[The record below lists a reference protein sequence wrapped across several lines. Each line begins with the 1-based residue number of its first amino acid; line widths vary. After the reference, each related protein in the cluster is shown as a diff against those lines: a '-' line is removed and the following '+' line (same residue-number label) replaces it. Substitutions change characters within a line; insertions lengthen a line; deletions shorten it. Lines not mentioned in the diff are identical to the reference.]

1 MSQISHSAP
10 FEHTASI
17 RTRLILT
24 LGCILLA
31 CQLIS
36 VIWLWHES
44 KEQIELLVE
53 QTLTAKSLS
62 HDIDFEINEAIAS
75 LSLPSLV
82 MIIASLV
89 MCTHAVNR
97 ITRPLIKLQEELH
110 NRTAENLEPLQQRS
124 DVTEVA
130 AVIASMNQLFIRFS
144 ESLRRDRL
152 FASNVAHELRT
163 PLAGIR
169 LSLELHEQTHHID
182 CQPLIKR
189 VDHLTKTIEQLLLLA
204 RVGNEL
210 AAGHYESVSLV
221 DDVITPKRE
230 ELEEMAATR
239 HQRLDWQSDFQDGN
253 VPGNATLLQ
262 LLVRNLVENAYRY
275 SPEHSTISIRVTDF
289 PDGGCELI
297 VADEG
302 AGINESQVGELT
314 KAFVRLDTRYGGIGL
329 GLSIVTRI
337 VQLHHGEFFL
347 ENRRDRTGTQARVV
361 FRQRTDDT
369 CNDEESGLEV
379 LADNRTA

>member
-1 MSQISHSAP
+1 MRLFPRPSP
-10 FEHTASI
+10 MERTASI

-31 CQLIS
+31 CQLFS

-44 KEQIELLVE
+44 EEQIQLLVE
-53 QTLTAKSLS
+53 QTLNAINLNQ
-62 HDIDFEINEAIAS
+62 EIELEVDEAIAS
-75 LSLPSLV
+75 LSIPSLV
-82 MIIASLV
+82 MVIASLV
-89 MCTHAVNR
+89 MCAQAVNW
-97 ITRPLIKLQEELH
+97 ITRPLMKLQDELH
-110 NRTAENLEPLQQRS
+110 HRTAENLEPLQQRS

-130 AVIASMNQLFIRFS
+130 AVIASMNQLFVRFS

-210 AAGHYESVSLV
+210 AAGHYKSVSLI
-221 DDVITPKRE
+221 DDVIAPKQE
-230 ELEEMAATR
+230 ELEEMASIR
-239 HQRLDWQSDFQDGN
+239 HQQLDWRSDTQTGT

-262 LLVRNLVENAYRY
+262 LLLRNLVENAYRY
-275 SPEHSTISIRVTDF
+275 SPENSTITVRITDHSN
-289 PDGGCELI
+289 GGCELV

-302 AGINESQVGELT
+302 PGINESQVGELT
-314 KAFVRLDTRYGGIGL
+314 KAFVRMDTRYGGIGL

-347 ENRRDRTGTQARVV
+347 ENRRDRTGAQARVV
-361 FRQRTDDT
+361 LHTHI
-369 CNDEESGLEV
+369 
-379 LADNRTA
+379 

>member
-1 MSQISHSAP
+1 M
-10 FEHTASI
+10 
-17 RTRLILT
+17 ILT
-24 LGCILLA
+24 LGCILLV

-36 VIWLWHES
+36 VFWLWYES
-44 KEQIELLVE
+44 TEQIQLLVS
-53 QTLTAKSLS
+53 QALTAQS
-62 HDIDFEINEAIAS
+62 HEDDIQFEIYEAIAA
-75 LSLPSLV
+75 LSLPGLV
-82 MIIASLV
+82 MVTATLLICAQAINSL
-89 MCTHAVNR
+89 
-97 ITRPLIKLQEELH
+97 TRPLTTLQQELQ
-110 NRTAENLEPLQQRS
+110 NRTAENLEPLQQQS
-124 DVTEVA
+124 NLTEVA
-130 AVIASMNQLFIRFS
+130 AVIASMNQLFTRFS

-169 LSLELHEQTHHID
+169 LSLELHEQVHHID

-221 DDVITPKRE
+221 DDVITPKQE
-230 ELEEMAATR
+230 ELQEMAAIR
-239 HQRLDWQSDFQDGN
+239 HQQLDWRSDSPGT

-262 LLVRNLVENAYRY
+262 LLLRNLVENAYRY
-275 SPEHSTISIRVTDF
+275 SPENSTITVRVT
-289 PDGGCELI
+289 PHSSGGYELI

-302 AGINESQVGELT
+302 PGINESQVGELT

-361 FRQRTDDT
+361 
-369 CNDEESGLEV
+369 LHMHI
-379 LADNRTA
+379 

>member
-1 MSQISHSAP
+1 M
-10 FEHTASI
+10 
-17 RTRLILT
+17 ILT

-36 VIWLWHES
+36 VVWLWHES
-44 KEQIELLVE
+44 REHIELLVE

-62 HDIDFEINEAIAS
+62 SDIQFEINEAIAS

-89 MCTHAVNR
+89 MCSHAINR
-97 ITRPLIKLQEELH
+97 ITRPLLTLQEELH
-110 NRTAENLEPLQQRS
+110 NRTAENLDPLQQRS
-124 DVTEVA
+124 DVTEIA
-130 AVIASMNQLFIRFS
+130 AVITSMNQLLARFS
-144 ESLRRDRL
+144 ESLYRDRL

-169 LSLELHEQTHHID
+169 LSLELHEQLHHID

-204 RVGNEL
+204 RTSNEL
-210 AAGHYESVSLV
+210 ATGHYKSVSLA
-221 DDVITPKRE
+221 DDVITLNQQ
-230 ELEEMAATR
+230 ELEEMAAAR
-239 HQRLDWQSDFQDGN
+239 HQQLDWQLETQN
-253 VPGNATLLQ
+253 AIVPGNATLLQ
-262 LLVRNLVENAYRY
+262 LLLRNLVENAYRY
-275 SPEHSTISIRVTDF
+275 SPEHSTIRIRLADHS
-289 PDGGCELI
+289 DGGYELS
-297 VADEG
+297 VSDEG
-302 AGINESQVGELT
+302 PGINESQVGELT
-314 KAFVRLDTRYGGIGL
+314 KAFVRMDTRYGGIGL

-361 FRQRTDDT
+361 FKRNSNGII
-369 CNDEESGLEV
+369 CYES
-379 LADNRTA
+379 DIH

>member
-1 MSQISHSAP
+1 MRLIPRNLADR
-10 FEHTASI
+10 TTSI
-17 RTRLILT
+17 RKQLVLT
-24 LGCILLA
+24 LGCILLI

-36 VIWLWHES
+36 VFWLWFES
-44 KEQIELLVE
+44 KEQIELLVN
-53 QTLTAKSLS
+53 QALTAQS
-62 HDIDFEINEAIAS
+62 HEDDIQFEIYEAIAA
-75 LSLPSLV
+75 LSLPGLV
-82 MIIASLV
+82 MVTATLLICAQAI
-89 MCTHAVNR
+89 NR
-97 ITRPLIKLQEELH
+97 LTRPLTTLQQELQS
-110 NRTAENLEPLQQRS
+110 RTAENLEPLQQQS
-124 DVTEVA
+124 NLTEVA
-130 AVIASMNQLFIRFS
+130 AVIASMNLLFTRFS

-210 AAGHYESVSLV
+210 AAGHYKSVSLI
-221 DDVITPKRE
+221 DDVIAPKQE
-230 ELEEMAATR
+230 ELEEMASIR
-239 HQRLDWQSDFQDGN
+239 HQQLDWRSDTQTGT

-262 LLVRNLVENAYRY
+262 LLLRNLVENAYRY
-275 SPEHSTISIRVTDF
+275 SPENSTITVRVTDHSN
-289 PDGGCELI
+289 GGCELV

-302 AGINESQVGELT
+302 PGINESQVGELT
-314 KAFVRLDTRYGGIGL
+314 KAFVRMDTRYGGIGL

-361 FRQRTDDT
+361 FKRHSNGIVCYEDGVD
-369 CNDEESGLEV
+369 
-379 LADNRTA
+379 

>member
-1 MSQISHSAP
+1 MRLIPRNLADR
-10 FEHTASI
+10 TTSI
-17 RTRLILT
+17 RKQLVLT
-24 LGCILLA
+24 LGCILLI

-36 VIWLWHES
+36 VFWLWFES
-44 KEQIELLVE
+44 KEQIQLLVN
-53 QTLTAKSLS
+53 QALTAQS
-62 HDIDFEINEAIAS
+62 HEDDIQFEIYEAIAA
-75 LSLPSLV
+75 LSLPGLV
-82 MIIASLV
+82 MVTATLLICAQAISRL
-89 MCTHAVNR
+89 
-97 ITRPLIKLQEELH
+97 TRPLTELQQELQ
-110 NRTAENLEPLQQRS
+110 NRSAENLEPLQQQS
-124 DVTEVA
+124 NLTEVA
-130 AVIASMNQLFIRFS
+130 AVIASMNQLFTRFS

-169 LSLELHEQTHHID
+169 LSLELHEQVHHID

-221 DDVITPKRE
+221 DDVITPKQE
-230 ELEEMAATR
+230 ELEEMATLR
-239 HQRLDWQSDFQDGN
+239 HQQLDWQSDAQTGT

-262 LLVRNLVENAYRY
+262 LLLRNLVENAYRY
-275 SPEHSTISIRVTDF
+275 SPENSTITVRITDYSN
-289 PDGGCELI
+289 GGCELV

-302 AGINESQVGELT
+302 PGINESQVGELT
-314 KAFVRLDTRYGGIGL
+314 KAFVRMDTRYGGIGL

-361 FRQRTDDT
+361 FKRHSNGIICYED
-369 CNDEESGLEV
+369 G
-379 LADNRTA
+379 AG

>member
-1 MSQISHSAP
+1 MRLFPRPSP
-10 FEHTASI
+10 MERTASI

-31 CQLIS
+31 CQLFS
-36 VIWLWHES
+36 VVWLWHES
-44 KEQIELLVE
+44 EEQIQLLVE
-53 QTLTAKSLS
+53 QTLTAKNLNQ
-62 HDIDFEINEAIAS
+62 DIALEVDEAIAS
-75 LSLPSLV
+75 LSIPSLV
-82 MIIASLV
+82 MVVASLV
-89 MCTHAVNR
+89 MCAQAITL
-97 ITRPLIKLQEELH
+97 ITRPLMKLQDELH
-110 NRTAENLEPLQQRS
+110 QRTAENLEPLQQRS

-130 AVIASMNQLFIRFS
+130 AVIASMNQLFVRFS

-169 LSLELHEQTHHID
+169 LSLELHEQVHHID

-221 DDVITPKRE
+221 DDVITPKQE
-230 ELEEMAATR
+230 ELEEMATLR
-239 HQRLDWQSDFQDGN
+239 HQQLDWQSDTQTGT

-262 LLVRNLVENAYRY
+262 LLLRNLVENAYRY
-275 SPEHSTISIRVTDF
+275 SPENSTITVRITDHSNG
-289 PDGGCELI
+289 DCELI

-302 AGINESQVGELT
+302 PGINESQVGELT
-314 KAFVRLDTRYGGIGL
+314 KAFVRMDTRYGGIGL

-347 ENRRDRTGTQARVV
+347 ENRRDRVGTQARVV
-361 FRQRTDDT
+361 FKRHSDDT
-369 CNDEESGLEV
+369 VHQEESIG
-379 LADNRTA
+379 

>member
-1 MSQISHSAP
+1 MRLFPRPSP
-10 FEHTASI
+10 MERTASI

-44 KEQIELLVE
+44 REHIELLVE
-53 QTLTAKSLS
+53 QTLTAKNLNQ
-62 HDIDFEINEAIAS
+62 DIAFEVNEAIAS
-75 LSLPSLV
+75 LSIPSLV
-82 MIIASLV
+82 MVVASLV
-89 MCTHAVNR
+89 MCTQAVNW
-97 ITRPLIKLQEELH
+97 ITRPLMKLQDELQQ
-110 NRTAENLEPLQQRS
+110 RTAENLEPLQLHS
-124 DVTEVA
+124 DVTELA
-130 AVIASMNQLFIRFS
+130 AVIASMNQLFVRFS

-169 LSLELHEQTHHID
+169 LSLELHEQVHHID

-210 AAGHYESVSLV
+210 AAGHYESVSLL
-221 DDVITPKRE
+221 DDVITPKQE
-230 ELEEMAATR
+230 ELEEMATLR
-239 HQRLDWQSDFQDGN
+239 HQQITWPSDTQTET

-262 LLVRNLVENAYRY
+262 LLLRNLVENAYRY
-275 SPEHSTISIRVTDF
+275 GPENSTITVRISDHSNG
-289 PDGGCELI
+289 DCELL

-302 AGINESQVGELT
+302 PGINESQVGELT
-314 KAFVRLDTRYGGIGL
+314 KAFVRMDTRYGGIGL

-347 ENRRDRTGTQARVV
+347 ENRQDRVGTQARVV
-361 FRQRTDDT
+361 FKRHHDDPAQQ
-369 CNDEESGLEV
+369 EESVG
-379 LADNRTA
+379 

>member
-1 MSQISHSAP
+1 MRLIPRNLADR
-10 FEHTASI
+10 TTSI
-17 RTRLILT
+17 RKQLLLT
-24 LGCILLA
+24 LGCILLI

-36 VIWLWHES
+36 VFWLWFES
-44 KEQIELLVE
+44 KEQIQLLVN
-53 QTLTAKSLS
+53 QALTAQSRED
-62 HDIDFEINEAIAS
+62 DIQFEIYEAIAA
-75 LSLPSLV
+75 LSLPGLV
-82 MIIASLV
+82 MVTATLLICAQAI
-89 MCTHAVNR
+89 NR
-97 ITRPLIKLQEELH
+97 LTRPLTTLQQELQS
-110 NRTAENLEPLQQRS
+110 RTAENLEPLQQQS
-124 DVTEVA
+124 NLTEVA
-130 AVIASMNQLFIRFS
+130 AVIASMNLLFTRFS

-210 AAGHYESVSLV
+210 AAGHYKSVSLI
-221 DDVITPKRE
+221 DDVIAPKQE
-230 ELEEMAATR
+230 ELEEMASIR
-239 HQRLDWQSDFQDGN
+239 HQQLDWRSDTQTGT

-262 LLVRNLVENAYRY
+262 LLLRNLVENAYRY
-275 SPEHSTISIRVTDF
+275 SPENSTITVRITDHSN
-289 PDGGCELI
+289 GGCELV

-302 AGINESQVGELT
+302 PGINESQVGELT
-314 KAFVRLDTRYGGIGL
+314 KAFVRMDTRYGGIGL

-347 ENRRDRTGTQARVV
+347 ENRRDRTGAQARVV
-361 FRQRTDDT
+361 LPTHIHI
-369 CNDEESGLEV
+369 
-379 LADNRTA
+379 

>member
-1 MSQISHSAP
+1 MSHISHSASL
-10 FEHTASI
+10 ERATVSI
-17 RTRLILT
+17 RTQLILT

-36 VIWLWHES
+36 VVWLWHES

-53 QTLTAKSLS
+53 QTLTAKSLNS
-62 HDIDFEINEAIAS
+62 DIEFEINEAIAS
-75 LSLPSLV
+75 LSLPSLM

-97 ITRPLIKLQEELH
+97 ITRPLLTLREELH
-110 NRTAENLEPLQQRS
+110 NRTAENLDPLEQRS
-124 DVTEVA
+124 DVTEIA
-130 AVIASMNQLFIRFS
+130 AVIASMNQLFARFS

-169 LSLELHEQTHHID
+169 LSLELHEQMHHID

-204 RVGNEL
+204 RVGNEI
-210 AAGHYESVSLV
+210 AAGHYEPVSLV
-221 DDVITPKRE
+221 DDVIMPKQE
-230 ELEEMAATR
+230 ELEEMATIR
-239 HQRLDWQSDFQDGN
+239 HQQLDWQSETQDVT

-262 LLVRNLVENAYRY
+262 LLLRNLVENAYRY
-275 SPEHSTISIRVTDF
+275 GPERSTIIIRVADH
-289 PDGGCELI
+289 PDGGCELS
-297 VADEG
+297 VLDEG
-302 AGINESQVGELT
+302 PGINESQVGELT
-314 KAFVRLDTRYGGIGL
+314 KAFVRMDTRYGGIGL

-347 ENRRDRTGTQARVV
+347 ENRRDRPGTQARVV
-361 FRQRTDDT
+361 FKRHIH
-369 CNDEESGLEV
+369 EIIGSE
-379 LADNRTA
+379 DNVA

>member
-1 MSQISHSAP
+1 MRLFPRPSP
-10 FEHTASI
+10 LERTASI

-31 CQLIS
+31 CQLLS

-44 KEQIELLVE
+44 EEQIQLLVE
-53 QTLTAKSLS
+53 QTLTAKNLNQ
-62 HDIDFEINEAIAS
+62 DIALEVNEAIAS
-75 LSLPSLV
+75 LSIPSLV
-82 MIIASLV
+82 MVVASLL
-89 MCTHAVNR
+89 MCAHAVNW
-97 ITRPLIKLQEELH
+97 ITRPLMILQDELH
-110 NRTAENLEPLQQRS
+110 NRTAENLDPLQQRS

-130 AVIASMNQLFIRFS
+130 AVIASMNQLFTRFS

-210 AAGHYESVSLV
+210 AAGHYESVSLI
-221 DDVITPKRE
+221 DDVIAPKQE
-230 ELEEMAATR
+230 ELEQMAAIR
-239 HQRLDWQSDFQDGN
+239 HQQLDWQSDAQDGTVLGN
-253 VPGNATLLQ
+253 VTLLQ
-262 LLVRNLVENAYRY
+262 LLLRNLVENAYRY
-275 SPEHSTISIRVTDF
+275 GPEHSTITVRVT
-289 PDGGCELI
+289 PHACGGCELI

-302 AGINESQVGELT
+302 PGINESQVGELT
-314 KAFVRLDTRYGGIGL
+314 RAFVRLDTRYGGIGL

-361 FRQRTDDT
+361 FKHHSDGIICYDDDAT
-369 CNDEESGLEV
+369 
-379 LADNRTA
+379 